1 MSCLS
6 HWAAI
11 SINQKEKKKSGESW
25 IADRDINT
33 LKTLDGSIKSLKC
46 EVSGLIE
53 QKEKLSS
60 EIAGEE
66 NELLLIHE
74 KSKKEESIRKKE
86 IADKI
91 ESEKE
96 KGTGKNKNSVPVT
109 VNKYAKKSIIFTAR
123 ETQIMAIKVTI
134 KDLRTKLSD
143 LVVQMQKTKC
153 ALEKS
158 KLSEEVNVLK
168 ECLLK
173 EECSLNDLEKLEG
186 AFVTIFLRHH
196 TLLRICFNMSL
207 SLITYY
213 VLQFG
218 LHFFLN

>member
-25 IADRDINT
+25 IADREINT
-33 LKTLDGSIKSLKC
+33 LKTLDGSIKGLKS
-46 EVSGLIE
+46 EVLGLIE
-53 QKEKLSS
+53 QKEKLST

-66 NELLLIHE
+66 KELLLIHE
-74 KSKKEESIRKKE
+74 KAKKEESIRKKE

-91 ESEKE
+91 ESEKD
-96 KGTGKNKNSVPVT
+96 KSTGKNKNTVPIT

-153 ALEKS
+153 PSEKN

-168 ECLLK
+168 ECLLR
-173 EECSLNDLEKLEG
+173 EERSLNDLEKLEG
-186 AFVTIFLRHH
+186 SFMIF
-196 TLLRICFNMSL
+196 F
-207 SLITYY
+207 
-213 VLQFG
+213 
-218 LHFFLN
+218 

>member
-46 EVSGLIE
+46 EVSGLTD

-60 EIAGEE
+60 EIAAEE
-66 NELLLIHE
+66 NELLHIHE
-74 KSKKEESIRKKE
+74 KAQKEENIRKKE
-86 IADKI
+86 IADKL
-91 ESEKE
+91 ETDKDKS
-96 KGTGKNKNSVPVT
+96 TGKNKNAVTVT

-123 ETQIMAIKVTI
+123 ETQIIAIKSTI
-134 KDLRTKLSD
+134 KDLRTKLSQ

-153 ALEKS
+153 ASEKN
-158 KLSEEVNVLK
+158 KLSEEVNGLK
-168 ECLLK
+168 ESLLK
-173 EECSLNDLEKLEG
+173 EERSLNDLEKLEG
-186 AFVTIFLRHH
+186 GLWSKL
-196 TLLRICFNMSL
+196 TLLYR
-207 SLITYY
+207 TK
-213 VLQFG
+213 
-218 LHFFLN
+218 H